1 MTGGRKQ
8 GFRTFKSQMKGLP
21 PACKAAA
28 ILAVII
34 LVRFGSSYPLPFVD
48 RDYMRMIL
56 GIQGLAFLNSI
67 TGGSMQQMSFFALS
81 VSPYI
86 TASIIM
92 QLMTV
97 VFPSLEEMQKD
108 GKTGRERFKHITQAV
123 AVTLS
128 VVQSVA
134 MAVGLGARGLLVSY
148 TPATVAAASVIW
160 STGAIVLIGISSFLD
175 WMEVGSGISILL
187 CANILSTFPSD
198 VFALRDMFVSG
209 KIPAVAVLN
218 ACLITAAFLAI
229 LSACVVLASTSRE
242 VPVVNSRKL
251 AGALDKSSFPIPLN
265 TCSVMPVIFASS
277 ILSLPIIVSQ
287 FTGTAKDGIP
297 KHIMRCLTTG
307 EWFKPEQPLYT
318 AGAFLYF
325 GLTTLFT
332 YFYLDIGFNPY
343 EIADNLKRSGAT
355 IPGIRPGTPAVEYI
369 RKTSTRI
376 ALAGNTATTL
386 LILAMHAVCN
396 AYGLG
401 ALSIAG
407 TSVIILV
414 GVVIEERRLL
424 ASLAAVKRLS
434 GHGKKRR
441 GIL

>member
-1 MTGGRKQ
+1 MKGGRKQ
-8 GFRTFKSQMKGLP
+8 GFRTFKSQLKGLP
-21 PACKAAA
+21 TACKAAV

-48 RDYMRMIL
+48 GDYMRMIL

-81 VSPYI
+81 ISPYI

-128 VVQSVA
+128 VIQSVA

-160 STGAIVLIGISSFLD
+160 SIGAIVLIGISSFLD

-218 ACLITAAFLAI
+218 ACLIIATFLAI
-229 LSACVVLASTSRE
+229 LGVCVVLASTSRE

-251 AGALDKSSFPIPLN
+251 AGTLDKSSFPIPLN

-287 FTGTAKDGIP
+287 FTGSA
-297 KHIMRCLTTG
+297 
-307 EWFKPEQPLYT
+307 
-318 AGAFLYF
+318 
-325 GLTTLFT
+325 
-332 YFYLDIGFNPY
+332 
-343 EIADNLKRSGAT
+343 
-355 IPGIRPGTPAVEYI
+355 
-369 RKTSTRI
+369 
-376 ALAGNTATTL
+376 
-386 LILAMHAVCN
+386 
-396 AYGLG
+396 
-401 ALSIAG
+401 
-407 TSVIILV
+407 
-414 GVVIEERRLL
+414 
-424 ASLAAVKRLS
+424 
-434 GHGKKRR
+434 
-441 GIL
+441 